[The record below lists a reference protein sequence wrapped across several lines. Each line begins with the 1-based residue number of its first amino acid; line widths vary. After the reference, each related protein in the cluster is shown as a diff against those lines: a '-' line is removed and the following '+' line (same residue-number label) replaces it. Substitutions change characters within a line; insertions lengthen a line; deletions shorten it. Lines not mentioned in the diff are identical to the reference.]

1 MITEEGTEA
10 ADVSVISD
18 NALLA
23 LLVVDGVL
31 LGVFGLVFTPLHAGG
46 LPVPIGALLSILV
59 LPWLVRRAGEVDP
72 RPGVAA
78 TPLTAWVLTV
88 GVLGLTGPGGD
99 VMLPLTWQSLLLV
112 VGGTGAGLYALS
124 RVLDQG
130 YAAAADPARQRG
142 GTR

>member
-10 ADVSVISD
+10 ADAPVISE

-31 LGVFGLVFTPLHAGG
+31 LGVFGLVYTPLYAAGV
-46 LPVPIGALLSILV
+46 PVPMGALLSILV

-72 RPGVAA
+72 RAAVAA

-112 VGGTGAGLYALS
+112 VGGTAAGLYALS
-124 RVLDQG
+124 RELDQ
-130 YAAAADPARQRG
+130 AG